1 MQNSTC
7 EFLCRITHAPFD
19 GVRLTAATAHDG
31 LGGAFNA
38 AQAGKLRDIC
48 GAGFVRGF
56 VGLGLCRRE
65 IRHAYVEPLT
75 FLTLRMSAVVFL
87 LAILAFLT
95 RPTWPDLTGVR
106 HSIIAGLLMHGVYL
120 GGVFISIDRR
130 LPAGPSALV
139 VSLQPVLT
147 STIANR
153 YLGERVVAR

>member
-1 MQNSTC
+1 M
-7 EFLCRITHAPFD
+7 L
-19 GVRLTAATAHDG
+19 V

-56 VGLGLCRRE
+56 WASGFVGAKFGMP
-65 IRHAYVEPLT
+65 YVEPLT

-95 RPTWPDLTGVR
+95 RPTWPDLSGVR
-106 HSIIAGLLMHGVYL
+106 HSIIAGLLVHGVYL

-130 LPAGPSALV
+130 LPAGLSALV
-139 VSLQPVLT
+139 VSLQPV
-147 STIANR
+147 
-153 YLGERVVAR
+153 